1 MFRIFACAWLVLA
14 IPFFGLGEE
23 PEDETYVVL
32 RSPAQ
37 YFAAGYH
44 DSYYWT
50 VLFPDNPSFSYAC
63 IYLPSF
69 NREFGFYLEGND
81 LIWAGQSGPPVC
93 KCSPKRP
100 LWTCK
105 ARERTAAP
113 FC

>member
-1 MFRIFACAWLVLA
+1 MRLA
-14 IPFFGLGEE
+14 GIGNSIFGLGEE

-69 NREFGFYLEGND
+69 NREFGF
-81 LIWAGQSGPPVC
+81 IW
-93 KCSPKRP
+93 
-100 LWTCK
+100 
-105 ARERTAAP
+105 RETI
-113 FC
+113 